1 MDLLRPSKHK
11 HTKSF
16 LDYNLEEDLLPSITK
31 PTRISKTCAT
41 LLDNIFISRRLQ
53 CSFASGIIIT
63 DLSDHL
69 STLVSLK
76 DFKHETKLQR
86 IVTYRKII
94 KDTIQKMDEEIKS
107 YNWNE
112 ILNKLNTE
120 ESFNVLH
127 EALIRAFN
135 THMPERS
142 KRLGNKV
149 TRNEPWITNGIKT
162 TITKQKKLYK
172 RTLLEKSSTRHTET
186 CYKG

>member
-1 MDLLRPSKHK
+1 MDHNMDLLKAPKHK

-94 KDTIQKMDEEIKS
+94 KDTI
-107 YNWNE
+107 
-112 ILNKLNTE
+112 
-120 ESFNVLH
+120 
-127 EALIRAFN
+127 
-135 THMPERS
+135 
-142 KRLGNKV
+142 
-149 TRNEPWITNGIKT
+149 
-162 TITKQKKLYK
+162 
-172 RTLLEKSSTRHTET
+172 
-186 CYKG
+186 